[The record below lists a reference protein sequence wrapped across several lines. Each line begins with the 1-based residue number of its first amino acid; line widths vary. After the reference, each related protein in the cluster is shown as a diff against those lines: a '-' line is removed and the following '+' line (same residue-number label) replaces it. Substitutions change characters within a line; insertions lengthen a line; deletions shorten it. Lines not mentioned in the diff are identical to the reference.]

1 MTVRELWDNSE
12 IEIGENLTVKV
23 LDCIIPATIIV
34 FETGINGTEYY
45 LLNTRDYN
53 IECDE
58 GGFEFVEVVN
68 IKGTL
73 VKR

>member
-34 FETGINGTEYY
+34 YEAGVNGVEYY
-45 LLNTRDYN
+45 LLNTKDYN
-53 IECDE
+53 IECE
-58 GGFEFVEVVN
+58 EKEFEFVEVIDV
-68 IKGTL
+68 KGTL